1 MLLFTLGEMNGE
13 VEVLEEGFKIPQCV
27 STEYHVT
34 SITKCPTFETLD
46 KIKIG
51 SKTKHEKIFQ
61 GIGGFTKYFQDI
73 GRVVFTK

>member
-46 KIKIG
+46 KMTIG
-51 SKTKHEKIFQ
+51 SKIKHK
-61 GIGGFTKYFQDI
+61 KKS
-73 GRVVFTK
+73 VVSRNIS